1 MSSKKLS
8 KKQLQEKQ
16 INENRKFNGILLISF
31 SILFLSVVS
40 ILVFYTYRCETRIA
54 WRKMVW
60 YGKVVPKNWICMNGD
75 NLQIHESTKAVFDD
89 KIYYFCNQQCFNH
102 LAEHFK
108 EVAIVADAVSGDSI
122 NKSDAII
129 GLKKRNKQ
137 EAVYFKNKEN
147 FKKYYES
154 KH

>member
-1 MSSKKLS
+1 MKKKRLS
-8 KKQLQEKQ
+8 KQQLLEKQ
-16 INENRKFNGILLISF
+16 KLDEKKFNRTILISF
-31 SILFLSVVS
+31 SILFLCSMS
-40 ILVFYTYRCETRIA
+40 ILVFYTYRCETRLA
-54 WRKMVW
+54 WRKMAW

-89 KIYYFCNQQCFNH
+89 KIYYFCSQQCFNH
-102 LAEHFK
+102 LAKHFR

-129 GLKKRNKQ
+129 GLKKRNKP
-137 EAVYFKNKEN
+137 ELVYFRNKEN
-147 FKKYYES
+147 FKEYYES